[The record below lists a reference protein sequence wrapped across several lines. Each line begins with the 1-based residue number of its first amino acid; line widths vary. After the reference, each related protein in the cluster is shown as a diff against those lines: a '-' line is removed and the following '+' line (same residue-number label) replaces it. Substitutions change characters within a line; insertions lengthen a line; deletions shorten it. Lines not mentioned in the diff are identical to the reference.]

1 MSLRMHPRNMATF
14 RDTTRGHHKMA
25 GVSFFRF
32 MCKRCGKSKPT
43 TGRKS
48 LGPKQG
54 FQCADC
60 CAGKVAG

>member
-1 MSLRMHPRNMATF
+1 MSLRLHPRNLEAFRATT
-14 RDTTRGHHKMA
+14 DGHRKMA

-32 MCKRCGKSKPT
+32 MCRTCGKSKPT

-48 LGPKQG
+48 LGHKQG

-60 CAGKVAG
+60 CAGKSAG